1 MESVKEK
8 SLIECLAYCDL
19 RDLPKEWDGE
29 NVYLKA
35 IALVAKSDG
44 SKSYAYMQKYINGND
59 RIIKDF
65 GHIASIK
72 NIEKIYPFL
81 YLDARFMPDFKTNA
95 KSERIEWLE
104 KMNCTDDLSECTL
117 KELNKKV
124 LNMAMQNALRA
135 LNNK

>member
-1 MESVKEK
+1 MENIKEE
-8 SLIECLAYCDL
+8 SLVNALAYCDL

-35 IALVAKSDG
+35 LALVAKSDG
-44 SKSYAYMQKYINGND
+44 SKSYAFVQKYIDGKD

-65 GHIASIK
+65 GRIASIK
-72 NIEKIYPFL
+72 SIEKVYPYL
-81 YLDARFMPDFKTNA
+81 YLDARFIPDFKTNA

-104 KMNCTDDLSECTL
+104 KMNCKDDLSECTL

>member
-1 MESVKEK
+1 MENIKEE
-8 SLIECLAYCDL
+8 SLVNALAYCDL
-19 RDLPKEWDGE
+19 RDLPKEWDEE

-35 IALVAKSDG
+35 LALVAKSDG
-44 SKSYAYMQKYINGND
+44 SKSYAFVQKYIDGKD

-65 GHIASIK
+65 GRIASIK
-72 NIEKIYPFL
+72 SIEKVYPYL
-81 YLDARFMPDFKTNA
+81 YLDARFVPDFKTNA
-95 KSERIEWLE
+95 KAERIEWLE
-104 KMNCTDDLSECTL
+104 KMNCEDDLSECTL